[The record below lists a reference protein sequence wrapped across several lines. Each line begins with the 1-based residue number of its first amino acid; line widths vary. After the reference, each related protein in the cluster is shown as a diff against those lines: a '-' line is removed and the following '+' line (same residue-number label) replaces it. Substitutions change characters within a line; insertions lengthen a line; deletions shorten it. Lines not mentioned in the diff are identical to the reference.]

1 MMKRF
6 FAAVFIFALLLIA
19 GCGTA
24 SEENKAERLPKLTIG
39 LMPDTDSIPFI
50 IAAERGYFAEEGV
63 EVDLVSFKSAMERD
77 AALQSGNLDGAVSDL
92 LAVIFA
98 RSGGFSVHAT
108 SYTDGNYN
116 LIAGNDS
123 GIASVGD
130 LRGKEIAVSRN
141 TIIEYVTDEIL
152 AANGM
157 REQDIAKIVIP
168 QIPVRLEMLQSG
180 NLSAAVLPEPMASIA
195 AASGGRYITG
205 SGDLSI
211 NPGVIVFTDVAL
223 QDKEKSI
230 HAMYRSYDKAIQYL
244 NDAPRTDYIDFVIER
259 SGFPISAH
267 NALQLKPYRPAG
279 MPTRKDVEEAVRW
292 VKSKELAGNYSY
304 DDLVSYLLTEER

>member
-6 FAAVFIFALLLIA
+6 FAATLIFTLLLIA

-24 SEENKAERLPKLTIG
+24 SEEKKAERLPKLTIG

-63 EVDLVSFKSAMERD
+63 EVELVPFKSAMERD

-98 RSGGFSVHAT
+98 RSGGFSLHAT

-116 LIAGNDS
+116 LIAGGNA
-123 GIASVGD
+123 GISSAAD
-130 LRGKEIAVSRN
+130 LHGKEIAISRN

-152 AANGM
+152 AVNGM
-157 REQDIAKIVIP
+157 GEQDVSKVVIP

-180 NLSAAVLPEPMASIA
+180 NLAAAVLPEPMANVA
-195 AASGGRYITG
+195 VASGSRYVTG
-205 SGDLSI
+205 SGDLGI
-211 NPGVIVFTDVAL
+211 NPGVIVFSDASI
-223 QDKEKSI
+223 QEKSASVR
-230 HAMYRSYDKAIQYL
+230 AMYRAYNKAVEYL
-244 NDAPRTDYIDFVIER
+244 NHTPRAEYIDLVMEK
-259 SGFPISAH
+259 SGFPAPARD
-267 NALQLKPYRPAG
+267 ALELKPYRPAG
-279 MPTRKDVEEAVRW
+279 LPAEKDVEEAVHW
-292 VKSKELAGNYSY
+292 VKSKDLAGDYRY
-304 DDLVSYLLTEER
+304 DDLVSKLLLEEK

>member
-116 LIAGNDS
+116 LIAGNDF

-244 NDAPRTDYIDFVIER
+244 NDAPRADYIDFVIER